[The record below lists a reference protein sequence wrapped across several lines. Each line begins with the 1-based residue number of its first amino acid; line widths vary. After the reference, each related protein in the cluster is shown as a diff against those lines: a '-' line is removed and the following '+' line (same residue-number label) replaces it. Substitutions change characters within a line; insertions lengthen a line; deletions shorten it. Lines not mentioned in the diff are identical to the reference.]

1 MLLEIFD
8 WLELTFV
15 GQAIRNSL
23 WLFPAIE
30 AVHLLAL
37 VLLGAAVFAVD
48 FRLLGIGI
56 SGVAP
61 ADLTQRARPFLLAAI
76 AGLLATGIPLFL
88 SEAIKC
94 YYNTSF
100 WVKMGGL
107 FVILI
112 FTFTARARYLRTQTD
127 PEAGPDARSRSF
139 AITSM
144 GLWFL
149 VAAAGRWIGFS

>member
-1 MLLEIFD
+1 MLLELFD
-8 WLELTFV
+8 WLELSFI

-37 VLLGAAVFAVD
+37 ALLGGAVFAVD

-56 SGVAP
+56 TGVSP
-61 ADLTQRARPFLLAAI
+61 AVLAQRARPYLLAAI
-76 AGLLATGIPLFL
+76 VGLLGTGIPLFL

-107 FVILI
+107 VIILI
-112 FTFTARARYLRTQTD
+112 FTFTVRARFLRAQTNVAAVPTTQSKLV
-127 PEAGPDARSRSF
+127 AVV
-139 AITSM
+139 SM